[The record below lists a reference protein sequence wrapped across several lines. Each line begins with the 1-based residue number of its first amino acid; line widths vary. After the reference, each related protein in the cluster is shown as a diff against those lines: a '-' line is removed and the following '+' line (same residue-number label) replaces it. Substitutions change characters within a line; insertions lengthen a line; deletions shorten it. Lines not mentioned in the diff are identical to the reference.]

1 MTETVLLIVSA
12 FIIARLY
19 GRTEHPKLYAFLG
32 TAGGVLTLVGGEL
45 LIRRSLAGINICNA
59 ALAVLLGIPGTL
71 VHLLLGIL

>member
-19 GRTEHPKLYAFLG
+19 GRTERPKLYAFLG
-32 TAGGVLTLVGGEL
+32 ATCGVLTLIGGEL
-45 LIRRSLAGINICNA
+45 LLHRGLSGINICNS

-71 VHLLLGIL
+71 LHLLLPVI